1 MSDHLPECPLASDCK
16 HDYYDEPPIQC
27 ANCGEECFCDRLRAC
42 EQRVRDEERVRA
54 QLIAKEQLRETAD
67 SFDDYDY
74 YMFAKE
80 QYKDCYD
87 RISRALRET

>member
-1 MSDHLPECPLASDCK
+1 MSDHLPECFWPDLPERAVC
-16 HDYYDEPPIQC
+16 I
-27 ANCGEECFCDRLRAC
+27 CDRLRAC
-42 EQRVRDEERVRA
+42 EQRVRDEERLRA

-80 QYKDCYD
+80 QYKDCYH
-87 RISRALRET
+87 RISVALRGEK